1 MCLARAL
8 LRRRKILVLDEAT
21 AAVDPENDKI
31 IQKIIREEFKD
42 CTVFTIAHR
51 LDTIL
56 DSDMILVMSQGKV
69 AEYAPPQELL
79 ANEVR
84 DGMPIQRG
92 GSSNVASFLPLTTHP
107 RHPPSQQSSLFYGLC
122 QGAGIV

>member
-8 LRRRKILVLDEAT
+8 LRRRQILVLDEAT
-21 AAVDPENDKI
+21 AAVDPEND
-31 IQKIIREEFKD
+31 QKIQQIIRKEFAS

-56 DSDMILVMSQGKV
+56 DSDMILVMSDGKV

-79 ANEVR
+79 R
-84 DGMPIQRG
+84 DPV
-92 GSSNVASFLPLTTHP
+92 SKVK
-107 RHPPSQQSSLFYGLC
+107 SSLLHAIASLTLVLFT
-122 QGAGIV
+122 AEIVVLRPMRRGRNRD